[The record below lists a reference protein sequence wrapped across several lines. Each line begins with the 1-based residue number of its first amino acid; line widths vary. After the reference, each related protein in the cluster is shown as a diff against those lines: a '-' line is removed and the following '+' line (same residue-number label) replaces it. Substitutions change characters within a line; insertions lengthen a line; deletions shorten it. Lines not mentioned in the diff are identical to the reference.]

1 MNLII
6 AIYTFF
12 IATISIIEDNYYF
25 LYNFYTI

>member
-12 IATISIIEDNYYF
+12 IATISIIEDNNF
-25 LYNFYTI
+25 LYNFYII

>member
-12 IATISIIEDNYYF
+12 IATISIIEDYYF